1 MTLAANQP
9 YFLPYFP
16 YWQLIAAADAFLV
29 SDDYAFMKGKWIPR
43 NRIQVYG
50 RVQYMRIEV
59 EHQSCHRLIKD
70 CTLAPMDMAQKLRT
84 IEMAY
89 HRAPYFAEGYELARE
104 ILMYPET
111 NLADFL
117 YHSIEKVCA
126 YMGIDTPLLKTS
138 DITGNCLLRREKRVF
153 DFCHRLGAENY
164 INPIGGQK
172 LYDKEEF
179 RREGVN
185 LSFIH
190 TETSPYDQG
199 LDHFVPDLSVIDV
212 IMFNSRDALHERLG
226 QYSLI

>member
-9 YFLPYFP
+9 YFFPYFP

-43 NRIQVYG
+43 NRILVNG
-50 RVQYMRIEV
+50 RVQYFRVEV
-59 EHQSCHRLIKD
+59 GDQSCHRLIKD
-70 CTLAPMDMAQKLRT
+70 CRIVPIAVREKLRT

-89 HRAPYFAEGYELARE
+89 HKAPNFNDGYALVERV
-104 ILMYPET
+104 LMNPET

-117 YHSIEKVCA
+117 YFSIAEVCN
-126 YMGIDTPLLKTS
+126 YLGITTTLLRTS
-138 DITGNCLLRREKRVF
+138 DLPGNCLLHKEERIY
-153 DFCHRLGAENY
+153 DFCSRLGAENY

-172 LYDKEEF
+172 LYNKEEF
-179 RREGVN
+179 RRKGLN

-190 TETSPYDQG
+190 TETGPYCQG

-212 IMFNSRDALHERLG
+212 IMFNSREALNERLG
-226 QYSLI
+226 QYRLI